1 MKKTIILLISI
12 NVLSCFQPAKLT
24 ITDLQLEEINAET
37 GALKTIDTL
46 YLLSK
51 NQSLNLGES
60 DTFGYRLYNERGQ
73 LIKERKRVFFGHQL
87 KLTYDSL
94 GLVSHKSFSTD
105 FTAKFEATYHF
116 DQENNIL
123 YQYWKGND
131 TSTCIFK
138 FDQNGKLVF
147 AATYENNDKGR
158 GANWHTHFT
167 YNNKNQL
174 IHKKAALV
182 YDKAAIVEFE
192 TQFSTNICTQIA
204 TDYYYSKNKLDSTRI
219 VHVFETNPIK
229 NQKDVSYFNS
239 NGIISKTITNDT
251 LLTTYA
257 PIKKNKIP

>member
-1 MKKTIILLISI
+1 MEKTIILLITI

-24 ITDLQLEEINAET
+24 ISDLQLEQINAET

-51 NQSLNLGES
+51 NQSLNLGGS
-60 DTFGYRLYNERGQ
+60 DTFGYRLYNGRGQ

-138 FDQNGKLVF
+138 FDPNGKLVF

-158 GANWHTHFT
+158 GAYWHTHFT

-174 IHKKAALV
+174 IYKKAALV
-182 YDKAAIVEFE
+182 YDKAAIDAFE
-192 TQFSTNICTQIA
+192 KQFGSNICTQIA
-204 TDYYYSKNKLDSTRI
+204 TDYFYSENKLDSTI
-219 VHVFETNPIK
+219 TSYVYATNSTK
-229 NQKDVSYFNS
+229 NQKEVSYFQA
-239 NGIISKTITNDT
+239 NGIPQKTVLNDT
-251 LLTTYA
+251 LITTYIA
-257 PIKKNKIP
+257 IKRK